1 MKTLGL
7 IPVRGGSKGISGKNL
22 YPVRQKPLI
31 AYTIEAARKSAYID
45 PLIVSTDDEEIARK
59 SREWGALVPFMRP
72 GSLAEDHSSALDVV
86 NHAVDYYLEQGVVFD
101 YIVYLQPTSPL
112 RTSQSIDQS
121 IELMQNHDADSLV
134 SVVEVPHQFGM
145 DSQMVEQNGLVKPAL
160 GNALG
165 KLRRQDK
172 PRYVAR
178 NGPAILITRPATLV
192 NHGSLYGE
200 KILSFLMND
209 IESLDIDRP
218 DDLWLFEQRLLQS

>member
-7 IPVRGGSKGISGKNL
+7 IPARGGSKGISGKNL